1 MTNETYELA
10 QARVE
15 ALEKEVNLLKQFIVR
30 DYQRK
35 DISAETALYLF
46 ERFKQEQNE
55 DSQRDTES
63 RAL

>member
-10 QARVE
+10 QARVQ
-15 ALEKEVNLLKQFIVR
+15 ALEREVNLLKQFIVR

-46 ERFKQEQNE
+46 KRFKEEYNE
-55 DSQRDTES
+55 DSQRDSES
-63 RAL
+63 